1 MLSVGKMAAFGNNT
15 VYLAGS
21 VRGEA
26 AIGSHYVYSLNEEIF
41 LFKMSTIGTDS
52 IQFQLMI

>member
-1 MLSVGKMAAFGNNT
+1 MAAFGNNT